1 MFFIWFEYEILCLL
15 RSPVLWLLLV
25 FLGASVE
32 PTELGHRHLS
42 FLYLVFNGIGSDLR
56 RCIGCGSFEHPVNFK
71 FFNLWGTLGSD
82 HFIATDFNPLINCII
97 LSHMTKYG
105 PCLRHSTGC
114 VTFWRIEIRPS
125 NIIRAYGSGW
135 CAAWQVDLMLA
146 NRYDMIIAYFAWFEH
161 GADWNPPLQYRSP
174 PHPSSKTRIHHSN
187 RRLHI
192 FGLKSLNQAQN
203 TPQQPRFGLND
214 MLRQSH

>member
-1 MFFIWFEYEILCLL
+1 MNTKYCAFSAVPSYGSCWFFWERAWSRLSWE
-15 RSPVLWLLLV
+15 
-25 FLGASVE
+25 
-32 PTELGHRHLS
+32 HRHLS

-114 VTFWRIEIRPS
+114 VTFWRIEIRPY

-146 NRYDMIIAYFAWFEH
+146 NRYDMIIAYFA
-161 GADWNPPLQYRSP
+161 
-174 PHPSSKTRIHHSN
+174 
-187 RRLHI
+187 
-192 FGLKSLNQAQN
+192 
-203 TPQQPRFGLND
+203 
-214 MLRQSH
+214 